1 MNRRPK
7 TGVSLVFQVRSRL
20 YDSLLPAAAAAPP
33 PSPLPP
39 GGPLLACFCA
49 AAAAAPALPGRL
61 PAAGAA
67 PPAAAAAAAGLAF
80 QMRTVLSAPPEAS
93 RLPSPWLYAKLQI
106 GPRCSEA
113 VARRRELAR
122 SQAISVPLASAV
134 VRVVPSGE
142 KARLLICGGGEQ
154 GKQAAQRVGSHGN
167 GTEWSWQASNRETS
181 NSMHGC
187 CVPRP
192 SQSACNSAPVMQVHP
207 SGCHSGGEA
216 ERHPK

>member
-7 TGVSLVFQVRSRL
+7 TGVSLVFHVRSRL
-20 YDSLLPAAAAAPP
+20 YGSLLPAAAAAAAPP
-33 PSPLPP
+33 PSPLLP
-39 GGPLLACFCA
+39 GGPLLACCCCA
-49 AAAAAPALPGRL
+49 AAAAAPALPGRF

-67 PPAAAAAAAGLAF
+67 APAAAAAAAGLAF

-106 GPRCSEA
+106 GPRCWEA

-142 KARLLICGGGEQ
+142 KARLLICRGVRSRGSRRRRGL
-154 GKQAAQRVGSHGN
+154 GDAATAQRGTDRQATGGSH
-167 GTEWSWQASNRETS
+167 
-181 NSMHGC
+181 SMHC
-187 CVPRP
+187 CGVF
-192 SQSACNSAPVMQVHP
+192 SACNSALVMQVQLA
-207 SGCHSGGEA
+207 SSHSGDEA
-216 ERHPK
+216 ESIHM